1 MLSPASAF
9 KNGKT
14 MDHVCNMVLLIAH
27 YLDTAAAQIVRST
40 I

>member
-27 YLDTAAAQIVRST
+27 YLETTTAQLVRST